1 MKHKLTISTLL
12 LLALFLTLAPTIMAS
27 TATWYVNGVRGN
39 DSNNCKSPTAACKT
53 IGHAIVLALSGD
65 TVTVAAATY
74 SENLTISRSLKIT
87 GSGARTTII
96 DGGGHGSVVR
106 ISSTGANVTLS
117 NMTIRN
123 GSDGG
128 VVFFGGSG
136 GGISNTGTLTVNSG
150 TISGNRVGASRA
162 YSVSHGGGIYNG
174 GTLTINRSTISG
186 NSASGIFLARSYG
199 VGGGIY
205 NAGTLTV
212 NNSTIS
218 ANYTGP
224 GTAFGGNYG
233 FGGGIYN
240 AGTLTV
246 NNSTISP
253 NISSWPSGG
262 IYGPATLQNSI
273 VANGE
278 LGNCAGA
285 MTSKGYN
292 LSDDGTCNFSSK
304 GDWNNTD
311 PMLVTLG
318 NNGGPTQTMALLP
331 GSPAIDAGNPSG
343 CTDGLGHLLTTDQRG
358 YPYRRP
364 DSEDKTDPKPRCD
377 MGAYERQSD

>member
-218 ANYTGP
+218 
-224 GTAFGGNYG
+224 
-233 FGGGIYN
+233 
-240 AGTLTV
+240 
-246 NNSTISP
+246 P